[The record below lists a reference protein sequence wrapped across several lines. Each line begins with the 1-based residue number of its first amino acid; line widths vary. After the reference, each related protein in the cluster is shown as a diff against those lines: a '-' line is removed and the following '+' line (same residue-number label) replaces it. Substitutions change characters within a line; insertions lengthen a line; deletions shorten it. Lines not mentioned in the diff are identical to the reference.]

1 MVYDKD
7 DEDWNM
13 LYYVVKG
20 GNLVV
25 FKIIEMFFNECL
37 CEIICDERIV
47 LYIVCINNR
56 VEICEYICNK
66 KLYESIIKSMGEFRE
81 WMVVYYVVV
90 EERYDG
96 IEEIFICMLVKGG
109 IDLYVIIVDGLI
121 VFGVVCEY

>member
-56 VEICEYICNK
+56 VEIC
-66 KLYESIIKSMGEFRE
+66 
-81 WMVVYYVVV
+81 
-90 EERYDG
+90 
-96 IEEIFICMLVKGG
+96 
-109 IDLYVIIVDGLI
+109 
-121 VFGVVCEY
+121 

>member
-1 MVYDKD
+1 MYICCEYGNEDFCIRILKYFGKMVYDKD

-25 FKIIEMFFNECL
+25 FKKIEMFFNECL

-56 VEICEYICNK
+56 VEIC
-66 KLYESIIKSMGEFRE
+66 
-81 WMVVYYVVV
+81 
-90 EERYDG
+90 
-96 IEEIFICMLVKGG
+96 
-109 IDLYVIIVDGLI
+109 
-121 VFGVVCEY
+121 